1 MDAFDLFIVAD
12 KLKTSNKFDF
22 LAILKVFE
30 IYIGITGFL
39 RNYIFYY
46 V

>member
-1 MDAFDLFIVAD
+1 MDAFDLFIITD
-12 KLKTSNKFDF
+12 KLKTINKLDF
-22 LAILKVFE
+22 PATLKIFE
-30 IYIGITGFL
+30 IYIDITGFL